1 MRCELSRSRRVRS
14 SSALRADR
22 THALPL
28 RHSRPEQAPPD
39 TLLFAA
45 VAALVGI
52 GLVMIYSASSV
63 TAYAEHL
70 GTAYY
75 LKRQFLWLA
84 VGSVLAYGAYRI
96 DYLLLRRYTPYLLLG
111 CIAGLMLAF
120 VPHVGVLVNGA
131 HRWIGYRSMTLQ
143 PSEFA
148 KLGLVIFLAAW
159 LSGRAPHIDI
169 AKLTSLIAA
178 FAPIVVIAGL
188 ILKEPDFGTASLI
201 VMVGLVMLFAAGA
214 RIAHLMAVLAAMVP
228 AGALMLIHN
237 VTWRTRI
244 FAFVNP
250 WRDPENTGFH
260 IIQSLYAL
268 GSGGLFGVGLGA
280 SREKFFYLPEQYT
293 DFIFSVLGEE
303 WGLVGALIV
312 VALFVVIAFKS
323 VRIALSAREPFG
335 FLLAIGCGAMIVVQA
350 FVNIGVVTS
359 SWPVTGVPL
368 PFVSFGGSALVV
380 DLIAIALIL
389 NVGRQRRST

>member
-1 MRCELSRSRRVRS
+1 MQCEHLRIRHVRS
-14 SSALRADR
+14 SAVRVDR
-22 THALPL
+22 VHALPL
-28 RHSRPEQAPPD
+28 RQPRVEQSPPD

-45 VAALVGI
+45 VVALVGI
-52 GLVMIYSASSV
+52 GLVMIYSASNV

-75 LKRQFLWLA
+75 LKRQFLWL
-84 VGSVLAYGAYRI
+84 VIGSVLAYGAYRM
-96 DYLLLRRYTPYLLLG
+96 DYLLLRRYAPYVLTGCLIGLLLT
-111 CIAGLMLAF
+111 F
-120 VPHVGVLVNGA
+120 VPHAGVLVNGA

-159 LSGRAPHIDI
+159 LSGRAPRIDI

-178 FAPIVVIAGL
+178 CAPIIIIAAL

-201 VMVGLVMLFAAGA
+201 VMIGLVLLFAAGA
-214 RIAHLMAVLAAMVP
+214 RIAHLLTVFAVVAP
-228 AGALMLIHN
+228 TGALMMLHN
-237 VTWRTRI
+237 VTWRARI
-244 FAFVNP
+244 FAFLNP

-312 VALFVVIAFKS
+312 VALFVIVAFKA

-368 PFVSFGGSALVV
+368 PFVSFGGSALIV
-380 DLIAIALIL
+380 DLIAVALIL